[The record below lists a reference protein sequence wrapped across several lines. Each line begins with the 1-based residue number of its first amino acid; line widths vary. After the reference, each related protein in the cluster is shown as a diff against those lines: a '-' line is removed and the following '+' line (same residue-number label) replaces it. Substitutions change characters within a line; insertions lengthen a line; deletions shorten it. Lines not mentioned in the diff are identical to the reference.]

1 MNEEMPTREDG
12 KMLLDETGKIDR
24 RTFLV
29 TVGKVVIPTLG
40 ILGLNLTEL
49 SSKVAAAAC
58 QGTCSGGCGNTCTG
72 CFGCTGSCSGECYRT
87 CRDICANSCTI
98 TSG

>member
-12 KMLLDETGKIDR
+12 KILLGEKAKIDR
-24 RTFLV
+24 RTFFV
-29 TVGKVVIPTLG
+29 TVAKVVIPTLG
-40 ILGLNLTEL
+40 ILGLDLTGI
-49 SSKVAAAAC
+49 STKVAAAAC

-87 CRDICANSCTI
+87 CRDICANSCTV
-98 TSG
+98 TSR